1 MLKTL
6 ALSAWFVLHPVH
18 VTLTSIDHIADT
30 DSLKVFVRMYY
41 DDFLLDYSLSGR
53 IWPDENSTADKAFPA
68 DLMNNYLD
76 EKVNII
82 VNNKQL
88 KGKLL
93 NLILEDNEISMNLLY
108 RSEKKPR
115 IITVRN
121 LIMTG
126 LYDDQANMTIIRIND
141 FEEGVM
147 LTPLKTEQTFGLN

>member
-1 MLKTL
+1 MLKILTL
-6 ALSAWFVLHPVH
+6 SVWFVLHPVH
-18 VTLTSIDHIADT
+18 VTLTSIDHITDT

-53 IWPDENSTADKAFPA
+53 ELPGDDLQADKSFPV

-76 EKVNII
+76 EKVNIV

-93 NLILEDNEISMNLLY
+93 NLALEDNEINMNLLY
-108 RSEKKPR
+108 RSDKKPKV
-115 IITVRN
+115 ITVRN

-126 LYDDQANMTIIRIND
+126 LYNDQANLTIIRIDD

-147 LTPLKTEQTFGLN
+147 LTPLKTEETFSLK